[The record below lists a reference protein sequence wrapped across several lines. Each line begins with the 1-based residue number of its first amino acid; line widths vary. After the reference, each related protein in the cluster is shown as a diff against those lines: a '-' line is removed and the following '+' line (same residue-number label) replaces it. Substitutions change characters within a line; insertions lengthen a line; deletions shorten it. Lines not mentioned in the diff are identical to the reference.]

1 MLVKLIYFQT
11 FLLDD
16 GKMAEEVKSALT
28 PKMWIILIALS
39 VLMSIIG
46 VSAAPFAPSWAWSTV
61 MGSFTGPIVILF
73 ILLLI
78 SKALKLQG
86 LNLQRLGLVYT
97 VSAISL
103 IFCWSMIPYGIL
115 HNSAN
120 MRMVTYDPYTT
131 ALADQFVFGPRAEVA
146 AKIQT
151 GGALNLV
158 GEWAPWMGWWSAYA
172 ILWLVFWVGWL
183 GLLHERWIEV
193 EKLPF
198 SAALTGTLQIQLI
211 AGPEKDGRLK
221 YFLVGVAIGALVI
234 LPIVVHAL
242 YPAFPDIYGWTADP
256 YLPWWMGTLNL
267 AGVPATAAIPVMS
280 FLPVNPMIY
289 ALFLLFPTKILFSIW
304 IFSLLG
310 VIIPAQI
317 AWYMGYYSGIQTAGW
332 RADYLLYQEPFKYGG
347 IWTGAFVGLALIWF
361 VLNIPYMKS
370 LFSKSVDVSKKAIAP
385 MMGWIMI
392 IVSTI
397 GIIALLIVAGAN
409 PLGSVLIVFSMW
421 LLYMG
426 VMRVYGFG
434 TIAGTA
440 WTSPIDWRQFPYM
453 TKYVWHPGMTT
464 EMLSANPALAKE
476 YCTTMMLTNR
486 FTGEMM
492 GEMNTHFGMVFAMPL
507 CYKVGYDTGTHP
519 RDITKLILVSG
530 IISAVVGFTLSV
542 MFDYAFGTSNTPMGM
557 YDAWWI
563 WVFAVPG
570 TVEGIP
576 TSEPFWPYL
585 LAGII
590 LSVVLSF
597 LNFRFAWWP
606 LDPAGVC
613 IALGAG
619 PGGWMLPALV
629 GWIIKTVAVRMG
641 GSKLHDNV
649 IIPIAVGVLV
659 GYWFLWF
666 LGSIVGL
673 IKFFIPA

>member
-1 MLVKLIYFQT
+1 
-11 FLLDD
+11 
-16 GKMAEEVKSALT
+16 
-28 PKMWIILIALS
+28 
-39 VLMSIIG
+39 
-46 VSAAPFAPSWAWSTV
+46 
-61 MGSFTGPIVILF
+61 
-73 ILLLI
+73 
-78 SKALKLQG
+78 
-86 LNLQRLGLVYT
+86 
-97 VSAISL
+97 
-103 IFCWSMIPYGIL
+103 
-115 HNSAN
+115 
-120 MRMVTYDPYTT
+120 
-131 ALADQFVFGPRAEVA
+131 
-146 AKIQT
+146 
-151 GGALNLV
+151 
-158 GEWAPWMGWWSAYA
+158 
-172 ILWLVFWVGWL
+172 
-183 GLLHERWIEV
+183 
-193 EKLPF
+193 
-198 SAALTGTLQIQLI
+198 
-211 AGPEKDGRLK
+211 
-221 YFLVGVAIGALVI
+221 
-234 LPIVVHAL
+234 
-242 YPAFPDIYGWTADP
+242 
-256 YLPWWMGTLNL
+256 
-267 AGVPATAAIPVMS
+267 
-280 FLPVNPMIY
+280 
-289 ALFLLFPTKILFSIW
+289 
-304 IFSLLG
+304 
-310 VIIPAQI
+310 
-317 AWYMGYYSGIQTAGW
+317 
-332 RADYLLYQEPFKYGG
+332 
-347 IWTGAFVGLALIWF
+347 
-361 VLNIPYMKS
+361 
-370 LFSKSVDVSKKAIAP
+370 
-385 MMGWIMI
+385 
-392 IVSTI
+392 
-397 GIIALLIVAGAN
+397 
-409 PLGSVLIVFSMW
+409 
-421 LLYMG
+421 
-426 VMRVYGFG
+426 
-434 TIAGTA
+434 
-440 WTSPIDWRQFPYM
+440 
-453 TKYVWHPGMTT
+453 
-464 EMLSANPALAKE
+464 
-476 YCTTMMLTNR
+476 
-486 FTGEMM
+486 M